1 MQKINQNI
9 LDILKQCTVN
19 GLHVT
24 INSTLDRKTY
34 VALNKVLETLG
45 GTWNKKLKVHVFQDN
60 PALILDQ
67 AINEGSYFDSK
78 KEYQQFFT
86 PIKVAKQLIEMAEIS
101 DNHLVLE
108 PSAGSG
114 NILNLLTGKEIHF
127 CEIDKTLSVKLE
139 KKYKFVCDDFLNY
152 KPDFKY
158 DRIVANPPFTKGQE
172 IDHVMH
178 MIDCCKNGGRIITV
192 MSNGIT
198 FKTDK
203 KTIELKN
210 RLNKCAMSHMIKNE
224 DCAFEEAGTKVSTII
239 LVIDV

>member
-1 MQKINQNI
+1 MPKINQNI
-9 LDILKQCTVN
+9 VALLKECSID
-19 GLHVT
+19 GLNLK

-34 VALNKVLETLG
+34 LELNKVLESLG
-45 GTWNKKLKVHVFQDN
+45 GTWNKKTKTHIFNSD
-60 PALILDQ
+60 PALIIDQ
-67 AINEGSYFDSK
+67 VINEEKYVDTK
-78 KEYQQFFT
+78 KELQQFFT
-86 PIKVAKQLIEMAEIS
+86 PIKVAKKLIEMAEIS

-127 CEIDKTLSVKLE
+127 CEIDKNLSSKLE

-152 KPDFKY
+152 KPNFKY
-158 DRIVANPPFTKGQE
+158 DRIVANPPFNKGQE